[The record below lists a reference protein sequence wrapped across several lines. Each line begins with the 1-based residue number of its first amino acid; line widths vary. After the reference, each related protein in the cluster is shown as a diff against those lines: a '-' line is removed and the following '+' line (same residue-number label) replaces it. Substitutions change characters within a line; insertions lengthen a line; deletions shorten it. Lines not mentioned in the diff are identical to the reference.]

1 MRNLLLL
8 VLIKLRLLVRRPLM
22 LALCILIPILLS
34 LLAGAS
40 VVGSDLTQ
48 IRGAYVDQAENAA
61 SGKLV
66 AMLEG
71 GVLTWEAI
79 EEPAVSRALEL
90 SLYDGYL
97 LIPQDFGLIS
107 SAGVDEAFSGE
118 FIAGKDR
125 LASGIVRENVTIA
138 MIALAFEAKLTKDLS
153 GMEGAA
159 LLRPADLDRLLVRM
173 TLEAGQEGASLP
185 LVVHNQ
191 DMEEPQTLMLVPDV
205 AIEVLFLSVFSLLSS
220 LMLADAAT
228 QRRMR
233 SLPGGLRRDYLSTL
247 LALALSG
254 LFQLALMVG
263 SLKLLMPATSRPS
276 NYLPVMAV
284 LLLWMLAF
292 GQLTALIPGDRRF
305 VPSSLLLFVSVLLG
319 GTFLRMPAIWMT
331 AIGQYTP
338 HGWALAQLT
347 GIPVHLSIPLAFPL
361 AGLLLWLA
369 YLGQKHSTYLA
380 G

>member
-8 VLIKLRLLVRRPLM
+8 ILIKLRLLVRRPLM
-22 LALCILIPILLS
+22 LVLCILIPILLS

-79 EEPAVSRALEL
+79 DEPAVSRALEL

-159 LLRPADLDRLLVRM
+159 LLRPADLDRLLAHM
-173 TLEAGQEGASLP
+173 TLEAGQEGAKLP

-228 QRRMR
+228 QGRMR

-254 LFQLALMVG
+254 FFQLALMVG
-263 SLKLLMPATSRPS
+263 SLKLLMPSTSRPS

-305 VPSSLLLFVSVLLG
+305 VPSSLLLFVSVLVG

>member
-22 LALCILIPILLS
+22 LVLCILIPILLS

-48 IRGAYVDQAENAA
+48 IRGAYVDQAENEA

-71 GVLTWEAI
+71 GVLAWDTI
-79 EEPAVSRALEL
+79 DSSAVSRALEL

-97 LIPQDFGLIS
+97 LIPQDFGQIS

-159 LLRPADLDRLLVRM
+159 LLRPADLDRLLAHM
-173 TLEAGQEGASLP
+173 TQEAGQEGAKLP

-263 SLKLLMPATSRPS
+263 SLKLLMPSTSRPS

-305 VPSSLLLFVSVLLG
+305 VPSSLLLFVSVLVG

-347 GIPVHLSIPLAFPL
+347 GIPVHLSTPLAFPL